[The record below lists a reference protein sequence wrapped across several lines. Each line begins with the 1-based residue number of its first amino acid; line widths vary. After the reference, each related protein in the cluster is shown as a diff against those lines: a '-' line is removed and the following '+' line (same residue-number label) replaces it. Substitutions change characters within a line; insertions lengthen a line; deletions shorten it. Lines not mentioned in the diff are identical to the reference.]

1 METTFKAPPPPV
13 FRVKRSLSE
22 LPQSDWRDKRLI
34 EEETVR
40 GMLSDNYL
48 MEIRPSNRLDATA
61 SLLNRLTL
69 ATECPVP
76 DPPRLWSTSRDR
88 IAFTTWRHLVEN
100 KLLAD
105 FARFRDQNHMM
116 RYVYGLLNENMLEAL
131 ERKRDEQGVYQ
142 LGSVTEMLDWLQQ
155 CAENMFNKVFH
166 DGLI

>member
-1 METTFKAPPPPV
+1 METTFKAPPSPV
-13 FRVKRSLSE
+13 FRVKRSPSE

-40 GMLSDNYL
+40 
-48 MEIRPSNRLDATA
+48 DATA

-131 ERKRDEQGVYQ
+131 ERKRDEEGVYQ